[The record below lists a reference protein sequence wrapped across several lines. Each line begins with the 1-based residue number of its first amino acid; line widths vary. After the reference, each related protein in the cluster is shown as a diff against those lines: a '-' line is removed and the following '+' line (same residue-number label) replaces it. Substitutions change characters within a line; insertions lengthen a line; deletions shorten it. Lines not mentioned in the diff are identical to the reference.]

1 MDFRS
6 FHRLICRV
14 SQLKRGG
21 WSFVQNPSWWDIQKN
36 SQNTSMVW
44 NWCINNISNFE
55 IPFRHIFSSKINVQ
69 MPKKSGKNPAS
80 RLASLIWCRKNRRD
94 AASWSITSP
103 PDSTFF
109 IGLGASTQK
118 MSDVFWRFNWWL
130 VSLHPDWEKPFSLI
144 MVQWTFWITKWKET
158 NLEDTI
164 PETNTE
170 FTPENGWLEENHF
183 LLGP

>member
-55 IPFRHIFSSKINVQ
+55 IPFRHIFSSKTNVQ

-103 PDSTFF
+103 PEIDFFHRPRGFNPEDVGCFLEVQLVVSFPSSRLGKTLFSHLGSMETF
-109 IGLGASTQK
+109 
-118 MSDVFWRFNWWL
+118 
-130 VSLHPDWEKPFSLI
+130 E
-144 MVQWTFWITKWKET
+144 
-158 NLEDTI
+158 
-164 PETNTE
+164 
-170 FTPENGWLEENHF
+170 
-183 LLGP
+183 LLNERNRS